1 MAKIKLS
8 AVVSEMRGKLNGS
21 VFSKNRGGAY
31 VRNKVTPV
39 NPQTTSQGNVRSK
52 LTALS
57 QGWRSLTE
65 TQRNAWNTAV
75 SNFTGTDIFGDIKTP
90 SGINLYT
97 KINLNLA
104 NAGQSQLNLPPLPGS
119 VGVFNSLTITATAT
133 TPALTVAFTQTGVAA
148 GQTVIVE
155 ATTQLSAGKNFVKSE
170 FRKIGTFTGGTA
182 TPYNALAAYTAKFG
196 TLVAGQ
202 KIFIRFKAISNTTG
216 QAGQYTTNS
225 VIVG

>member
-8 AVVSEMRGKLNGS
+8 AMVSEMRGKLNGS

-31 VRNKVTPV
+31 LRTKVTPV
-39 NPQTTSQGNVRSK
+39 NPQTTAQGNVRSK
-52 LTALS
+52 LTNLS
-57 QGWRSLTE
+57 QSWRGLTDA
-65 TQRNAWNTAV
+65 QRNAWNTAV

-104 NAGQSQLNLPPLPGS
+104 NVAQSQLNLPPLPSS

-133 TPALTVAFTQTGVAA
+133 TPALSIAFTQTGVAA
-148 GQTVIVE
+148 GQTVVVE

-170 FRKIGTFTGGTA
+170 FRKIGTFAGGTA
-182 TPYNALAAYTAKFG
+182 TPYNALSAYTAKFG
-196 TLVAGQ
+196 SLVAGQ
-202 KIFIRFKAISNTTG
+202 KIFIRFKAVSNTTG
-216 QAGQYTTNS
+216 IAGQYTTNS